1 MLREEEEGR
10 RYRQVVFGS
19 WAEVGAA
26 DTGHTEAAEEGVAG
40 SIVAGEAVV
49 GDSRRAAGE
58 KAGLED
64 SRRRMVAVGN
74 NCPGIEAAAGR
85 IGQSCS
91 PGIPTCRGC
100 RVLKLEEKCD

>member
-1 MLREEEEGR
+1 M
-10 RYRQVVFGS
+10 FGS

-26 DTGHTEAAEEGVAG
+26 GTGHTAAAEEGVAG

-58 KAGLED
+58 KAGLAD
-64 SRRRMVAVGN
+64 SRRRRVVVGN

-85 IGQSCS
+85 SGQSCS
-91 PGIPTCRGC
+91 PGIPTCQGWRG
-100 RVLKLEEKCD
+100 

>member
-1 MLREEEEGR
+1 M
-10 RYRQVVFGS
+10 FGS

-58 KAGLED
+58 KVGLED
-64 SRRRMVAVGN
+64 SRRRMVAVYRGSLVSGH
-74 NCPGIEAAAGR
+74 CLQQRREEA
-85 IGQSCS
+85 S
-91 PGIPTCRGC
+91 
-100 RVLKLEEKCD
+100 